1 MVKSHLTG
9 TSHPDHRR
17 GLRTVAMIEAL
28 KGVLAVA
35 AGFALAEFIRHDVDL
50 ENAAHKLLV
59 GLRIDPDLRISHY
72 FLRTVERVSD
82 TNLWNVVA
90 IIALY
95 ASLRF
100 LESYG
105 LWRQRIWGEWLAI
118 VSGAIYLPFEL
129 RALIR
134 HPTPIHWAVLLINI
148 VIVVYIAYVRWEDI
162 QQRHGRTPT
171 GGLVEDGD

>member
-1 MVKSHLTG
+1 MGNTYSNG
-9 TSHPDHRR
+9 ASHPDHHR
-17 GLRTVAMIEAL
+17 GLRTVATIEAI
-28 KGVLAVA
+28 KGVLAVG
-35 AGFALAEFIRHDVDL
+35 AGLALVEVIRHDVDL
-50 ENAAHKLLV
+50 EDAAHHLLV
-59 GLRIDPDLRISHY
+59 ALRIDPDLRISHY
-72 FLRTVERVSD
+72 FLRQVERMSD
-82 TNLWNVVA
+82 ANLWNIVA

-105 LWRQRIWGEWLAI
+105 LWRQRIWAEWLAI

-148 VIVVYIAYVRWEDI
+148 VIVLYIAYVRWEDI
-162 QQRHGRTPT
+162 QQRHRHTPT
-171 GGLVEDGD
+171 RRLVEDGD

>member
-1 MVKSHLTG
+1 MYSR
-9 TSHPDHRR
+9 SSW
-17 GLRTVAMIEAL
+17 
-28 KGVLAVA
+28 VLY
-35 AGFALAEFIRHDVDL
+35 VD
-50 ENAAHKLLV
+50 
-59 GLRIDPDLRISHY
+59 R

-171 GGLVEDGD
+171 GRLVEDGD